1 MGLYASLLA
10 QLLRGWLA
18 LAYFLQTAVQI
29 RLEVILYTDEALR
42 DFGKFSFIASHL
54 FSAGGRHASSVME
67 LFVPIEILE
76 GSSLSYRGLLNPITF
91 PRNLY
96 LTFKGVLDWT

>member
-1 MGLYASLLA
+1 MAD
-10 QLLRGWLA
+10 
-18 LAYFLQTAVQI
+18 FLQTSVQI

-42 DFGKFSFIASHL
+42 DFGKLSFITSHL

-76 GSSLSYRGLLNPITF
+76 EILTEVQGIIKSYHLSPELIINF
-91 PRNLY
+91 
-96 LTFKGVLDWT
+96 